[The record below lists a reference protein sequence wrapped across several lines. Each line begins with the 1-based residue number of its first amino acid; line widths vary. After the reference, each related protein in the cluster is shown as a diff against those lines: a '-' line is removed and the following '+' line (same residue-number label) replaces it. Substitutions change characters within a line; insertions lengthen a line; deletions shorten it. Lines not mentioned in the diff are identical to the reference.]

1 MASCLNPA
9 LNGQHVLQAPFGQGM
24 PASAE
29 ASRSPC
35 ASQPVT
41 CTSNCSALQEALLAL
56 NEAVRV
62 AQQNSDNGVL
72 AESLAALCQLLAA
85 TTPQAAG
92 RMGGLGGAD
101 VAARHHL
108 QLLKLLRRQG
118 HAALGVLE
126 TRCACQASV
135 TICCA
140 AIDAQVEET
149 LPAALPAV
157 VSASSPCPDCN
168 LGSTGPGGWRLPRRG
183 SPCRQHGV

>member
-1 MASCLNPA
+1 M
-9 LNGQHVLQAPFGQGM
+9 
-24 PASAE
+24 
-29 ASRSPC
+29 
-35 ASQPVT
+35 
-41 CTSNCSALQEALLAL
+41 QEALLAL

-118 HAALGVLE
+118 HAALDVTGPC
-126 TRCACQASV
+126 CACQASV
-135 TICCA
+135 TSCHGA
-140 AIDAQVEET
+140 GHAQAEEA
-149 LPAALPAV
+149 LPVAALSAH
-157 VSASSPCPDCN
+157 VSAASQCPDCN
-168 LGSTGPGGWRLPRRG
+168 LGPLFLAGGTGLAGVFL
-183 SPCRQHGV
+183 CRQRGI